1 MTVAQTLILW
11 SRMPVT
17 LLRVSHAA
25 WPHFSLL
32 SPSSRSSCCP
42 RHSPLGAAD
51 HFTAVSLAEV
61 ALCLAGWA
69 GTTPHC
75 RGSGVG
81 GVLSPGVAVNTSA
94 LLARLESIGLLKVE
108 VARVSRMQQD
118 AARRGEGEA
127 ALQRT
132 MDSAVSLGGSDEAA
146 AAAIIADMGGTSDA
160 EQATTA
166 QRRAAAVESVLRRI
180 AHQH

>member
-1 MTVAQTLILW
+1 M
-11 SRMPVT
+11 
-17 LLRVSHAA
+17 
-25 WPHFSLL
+25 
-32 SPSSRSSCCP
+32 
-42 RHSPLGAAD
+42 
-51 HFTAVSLAEV
+51 
-61 ALCLAGWA
+61 
-69 GTTPHC
+69 
-75 RGSGVG
+75 
-81 GVLSPGVAVNTSA
+81 
-94 LLARLESIGLLKVE
+94 E